1 MSNKNDIR
9 PDTFNVKEFIA
20 KAFSYKFF
28 YILCILLLVAGAYLY
43 NRFAPTIYQV
53 NSTIGPVEESRSSFL
68 ESAERFSGL
77 AELDQSRNLENDIN
91 SLRSFS
97 LVSETIKKLGLEIA
111 YYRESDNLLKQ
122 TSQIYN
128 SNYYTVNIDKS
139 HVQSINARFYI
150 EALTDTTYR
159 LRIAEDNVSL
169 YNYLDN
175 KITSSGIQV
184 YSDTVCKFNQT
195 VTTPYFKFSVTRDL
209 NTTGSNKGGGLPTF
223 FRLHHVDNITSQY
236 LKRLVVE
243 PVSTRST
250 LINVFFQGE
259 NRELTVDFLNAYIQT
274 YLDNDLAKKNSIA
287 LNTMNF
293 IDAQLSEISDSLYLS
308 ESKLRDYRS
317 THQVT
322 DLSYQG
328 QQALNQMTQIE
339 NEKSTLKVQERYYN
353 YILDYFN
360 TNKDIAGL
368 APPSAAN
375 VVDPIMNTLVLEL
388 LDLNAQRSAIL
399 SNNAEKNLFLDQI
412 ENKINLQKKT
422 IIENV
427 KNNLNN
433 LSLTMNELEY
443 RERRLS
449 NQISSLP
456 RTELNMVSM
465 QRQYNLTDAIY
476 TYMLQK
482 RSEAG
487 IAMASNY
494 PDYEILEPARETTM
508 TQIAPK
514 PTLNYMVAVFLGLLI
529 PSLFIILKDFF
540 NEKITRINEI
550 EYLIERPVLG
560 TIYNNPFKTEA
571 VVHEAAG
578 SAISESFR
586 NLRSSLFLM
595 SKKNPLKV
603 ILVTSSQPQDG
614 KSFVAMNLASS
625 IAAVGYETIII
636 DCDLRKPTLHE
647 KFNVINSG
655 GLSKYLAEKTDI
667 EDIII
672 NTFVDNLDFIP
683 SGPVLP
689 NSSELIE
696 SGALDELIEYLKNKY
711 EYVIIDTT
719 PSGLVADA
727 ALLMKYASL
736 SLLVCRDNHTRKDVF
751 TGVVNFYNTHS
762 IVSYDVIYND
772 MEVKESRYG
781 RYHGYY
787 RKPKDVKKKNKIKL

>member
-1 MSNKNDIR
+1 MSNKNDLR
-9 PDTFNVKEFIA
+9 PDTFNVKEFLT

-28 YILCILLLVAGAYLY
+28 YILSILLLITGAYLF
-43 NRFAPTIYQV
+43 NRFTPNVYQV

-68 ESAERFSGL
+68 ESGERFSGL
-77 AELDQSRNLENDIN
+77 GDLDQSRNLENDIN

-97 LVSETIKKLGLEIA
+97 LVSETIKKLGLETA
-111 YYRESDNLLKQ
+111 YYRESDNILKQ
-122 TSQIYN
+122 TNQIYGN
-128 SNYYTVNIDKS
+128 KYFTVNIDKS
-139 HVQSINARFYI
+139 HIQAINARFYI
-150 EALTDTTYR
+150 DALTDTTYN

-175 KITSSGIQV
+175 RITASGIPV
-184 YSDTVCKFNQT
+184 YADTVCKFNHT
-195 VTTPYFKFSVTRDL
+195 VTTPYFKFSVTRDPS
-209 NTTGSNKGGGLPTF
+209 TAISNRSGGQPTF
-223 FRLHHVDNITSQY
+223 FRLHHIDNITSQY
-236 LKRLVVE
+236 LRRLVVE
-243 PVSTRST
+243 PVSSRST

-259 NRELTVDFLNAYIQT
+259 NRELTVDFLNAYVQT
-274 YLDNDLAKKNSIA
+274 YLDNDLAKKNAIA

-293 IDAQLSEISDSLYLS
+293 IDAQLSEISDSLFLS

-328 QQALNQMTQIE
+328 QQALNQMTTIE
-339 NEKSTLKVQERYYN
+339 NEKSTLKLQERYYN

-368 APPSAAN
+368 APPSALN
-375 VVDPIMNTLVLEL
+375 VADPIMNTLVLEL
-388 LDLNAQRSAIL
+388 LDLNAQKSAIL

-412 ENKINLQKKT
+412 QNKINLQKKT

-508 TQIAPK
+508 TRIAPK
-514 PTLNYMVAVFLGLLI
+514 PSLNYMVAVFLGLLI

-540 NEKITRINEI
+540 NEKITRLNEI
-550 EYLIERPVLG
+550 EYLIGRPVLSI
-560 TIYNNPFKTEA
+560 IYNNPYKTEA
-571 VVHEAAG
+571 VVHEAPG

-586 NLRSSLFLM
+586 NLRSSLFLK
-595 SKKNPLKV
+595 SKKDPLKV

-614 KSFVAMNLASS
+614 KSFVAMNLATS
-625 IAAVGYETIII
+625 IAAVGYKTIII
-636 DCDLRKPTLHE
+636 DCDLRKPTLHD
-647 KFNVINSG
+647 KFKVRNSD
-655 GLSKYLAEKTDI
+655 GLSKYLANTTNNDE
-667 EDIII
+667 IIV
-672 NTFVDNLDFIP
+672 NTFVDNLHFIP
-683 SGPVLP
+683 AGPVLP

-696 SGALDELIEYLKNKY
+696 SGALDRLIEYLKNKY
-711 EYVIIDTT
+711 EYIVIDTT

-727 ALLMKYASL
+727 ALLMKYASI
-736 SLLVCRDNHTRKDVF
+736 SLLVCRDNHTRRDVF
-751 TGVVNFYNTHS
+751 TGVINFYNTHNIES
-762 IVSYDVIYND
+762 FDVIYND

-787 RKPKDVKKKNKIKL
+787 KKVQNVKKKNKMKL